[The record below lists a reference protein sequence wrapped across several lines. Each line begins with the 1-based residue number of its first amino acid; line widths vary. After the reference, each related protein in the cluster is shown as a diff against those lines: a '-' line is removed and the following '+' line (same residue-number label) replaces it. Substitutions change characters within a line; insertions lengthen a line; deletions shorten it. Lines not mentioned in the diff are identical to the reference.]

1 MYYSEEKVLS
11 IKRALCLI
19 AVVQCNCKKGNK
31 NNALELKNKWKA
43 SVTLG
48 EIKETVIGVS
58 RDNKVTCNH
67 AFI

>member
-1 MYYSEEKVLS
+1 MP
-11 IKRALCLI
+11 
-19 AVVQCNCKKGNK
+19 VVQCNCKKVNK

-58 RDNKVTCNH
+58 RDNKVTK
-67 AFI
+67 

>member
-1 MYYSEEKVLS
+1 M
-11 IKRALCLI
+11 
-19 AVVQCNCKKGNK
+19 AVVQCNCKKVNK

-58 RDNKVTCNH
+58 RDNKVNEQYLPPYT
-67 AFI
+67 AGKVI